1 MIRLAHLTGLAH
13 LIQTGLAHLIQTG
26 LSFLVIK
33 RKGRKIDK
41 PFT

>member
-1 MIRLAHLTGLAH
+1 MIRLAHL
-13 LIQTGLAHLIQTG
+13 TGLAHLIQTG